1 MTQPNG
7 LVATVQDQEPNAQKL
22 SLHRE
27 RNRRYRQ
34 QHPDNVHASVQRYVA
49 SDAGKAARQRANAR
63 SKAWGNT
70 IRFLN
75 RETPEAIAQQFP
87 FLTPHIETIARLRP
101 LSRRSIREVLP
112 ADSLERLRQT
122 SFNCVSYL

>member
-7 LVATVQDQEPNAQKL
+7 LVATVQDQEPNPQKL

-34 QHPDNVHASVQRYVA
+34 QHADSVHASVQRYVA

-63 SKAWGNT
+63 SKAWNQT

-75 RETPEAIAQQFP
+75 RETPEAIAQRFP
-87 FLTPHIETIARLRP
+87 FLMPHLETIDKLRP
-101 LSRRSIREVLP
+101 LSRQSIREILP
-112 ADSLERLRQT
+112 AGSLEQLQQA